1 MTFTTISV
9 KHCISKVREWRLI
22 MKYRGRIV
30 ITSVVFALIAT
41 ARIYGNIY
49 YNYPISQL
57 PLIGIIAILICWW
70 LGSQYDKV
78 KFYSEK
84 DVLTESYNRR
94 FVIQIF
100 PKLLAQMD
108 KRNEKLSL
116 FLIDVDNFKK
126 INDTY
131 GHAMGDRVLKYI
143 SSILVSN
150 TTKKEIVARWAGD
163 EFLIISPYSDEK
175 SRDVI
180 LNHINN
186 SLKELSD
193 EIKMAVSVSIGTSMY
208 PNDAKTLDALLNT
221 ADHEMYRLKS
231 RLKAFV

>member
-1 MTFTTISV
+1 
-9 KHCISKVREWRLI
+9 
-22 MKYRGRIV
+22 MKYSGRIV
-30 ITSVVFALIAT
+30 ITSVVIALIVT

-49 YNYPISQL
+49 YNYPIFQL

-70 LGSQYDKV
+70 LGNQYDKV

-94 FVIQIF
+94 YVIQKF

-108 KRNEKLSL
+108 KRKEKLSL

-131 GHAMGDRVLKYI
+131 GHEMGDRVLKYI
-143 SSILVSN
+143 SSILESKS
-150 TTKKEIVARWAGD
+150 TKKEIVARWAGD

-175 SRDVI
+175 SRAVI

-193 EIKMAVSVSIGTSMY
+193 EIRMDVTVSIGTSMY
-208 PNDAKTLDALLNT
+208 PNDAKTLDTLLST
-221 ADHEMYRLKS
+221 ADHKMYELKL
-231 RLKAFV
+231 RLKAFI